1 MVVGMNDIKFGSR
14 LISRLKK
21 KKFFFFFFF
30 FENFF
35 SSKKFF
41 EKSEIFY
48 RHVIKVLLLV
58 HYIEFLIYFLNR
70 LTRSSGRYDRL
81 AVSTERIYTM

>member
-1 MVVGMNDIKFGSR
+1 MTKSGVLVGMVVGMNDIKFGS
-14 LISRLKK
+14 SR
-21 KKFFFFFFF
+21 FFFFFF